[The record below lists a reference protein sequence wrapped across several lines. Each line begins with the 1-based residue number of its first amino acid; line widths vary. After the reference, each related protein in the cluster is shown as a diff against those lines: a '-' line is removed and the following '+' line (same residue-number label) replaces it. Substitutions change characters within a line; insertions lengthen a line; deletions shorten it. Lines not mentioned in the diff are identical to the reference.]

1 MQMRTAANKA
11 RVISAEQAADLV
23 ASGMWVDYGITLC
36 QPDVFDKALAARRD
50 ELHNVKIRSCISM
63 RPRAVLEC
71 DPKGEHFHWFSTHF
85 SGYDRKHHDD
95 GRAHYIPVNLGEI
108 PDYYRRFMAPVDV
121 VVFKTCR
128 MDENGYFNFS
138 AANLWHRAIAERA
151 KVVIVEVTDG
161 LPYVFGEANGLHVSE
176 VDYIIEGDNQP
187 APELPNPPPT
197 EVDVAVG
204 KLIANEIEDGACL
217 QIGIGG
223 MPNAVCAQLLHSGA
237 RDLGVH
243 TEMLTEGLM
252 DLYRAGLVTNAR
264 TQVHPGKLVFS
275 FGLGSRAY
283 YDSIARNDGLLCLS
297 VDQTNAPQEI
307 ARNDRVVA
315 INNTTQIDLQGQAA
329 SESDGLRHISGTGGQ
344 LQFVRGAY
352 ASKGGKSFICLSSTY
367 EKRGQRKSRIA
378 LSLTPGNIVT
388 APRTDMMYVVT
399 EYGIV
404 NLKGKSVP
412 ERAKALISIAH
423 PDFREGLEREAY
435 ENRLI
440 PRGVTF

>member
-50 ELHNVKIRSCISM
+50 SLRDVKFRSCISM

-71 DPKGEHFHWFSTHF
+71 DPQGEHFHWFSTHF
-85 SGYDRKHHDD
+85 SGYDRKQHDA

-108 PDYYRRFMAPVDV
+108 PDYYRRFIAPVDV

-223 MPNAVCAQLLHSGA
+223 MPNAVCTQLLQSGA

-283 YDSIARNDGLLCLS
+283 YDSIERNDGLLCLS
-297 VDQTNAPQEI
+297 VEQTNSPEEI

-435 ENRLI
+435 EHRLI

>member
-1 MQMRTAANKA
+1 
-11 RVISAEQAADLV
+11 
-23 ASGMWVDYGITLC
+23 
-36 QPDVFDKALAARRD
+36 
-50 ELHNVKIRSCISM
+50 
-63 RPRAVLEC
+63 
-71 DPKGEHFHWFSTHF
+71 
-85 SGYDRKHHDD
+85 
-95 GRAHYIPVNLGEI
+95 
-108 PDYYRRFMAPVDV
+108 
-121 VVFKTCR
+121 
-128 MDENGYFNFS
+128 
-138 AANLWHRAIAERA
+138 
-151 KVVIVEVTDG
+151 
-161 LPYVFGEANGLHVSE
+161 
-176 VDYIIEGDNQP
+176 
-187 APELPNPPPT
+187 
-197 EVDVAVG
+197 
-204 KLIANEIEDGACL
+204 L

-223 MPNAVCAQLLHSGA
+223 MPNAVCTQLLQCGA

-283 YDSIARNDGLLCLS
+283 YDSIERNDGLLCLS
-297 VDQTNAPQEI
+297 VEQTNSPEEI

-423 PDFREGLEREAY
+423 PDFREDLEREAY